1 MYCKFFFFLGNKLPS
16 SYICIYIYIFIFGYL
31 WRVINA
37 MVRKSELI
45 QVEEMKKSR
54 ERPKITLV
62 EVTKKDL
69 SIKEVIENMT
79 SYRIEWR
86 KRIHVADP
94 N

>member
-1 MYCKFFFFLGNKLPS
+1 M
-16 SYICIYIYIFIFGYL
+16 
-31 WRVINA
+31 INA
-37 MVRKSELI
+37 LVRKSELI

-86 KRIHVADP
+86 KRIHVAAP

>member
-1 MYCKFFFFLGNKLPS
+1 MHCEFFFLGNKLPS
-16 SYICIYIYIFIFGYL
+16 SYIYIYIFGYL

-37 MVRKSELI
+37 LVRKSELI

-54 ERPKITLV
+54 ERRKITLV